1 MKQRIQKMHKKQSL
15 NCVIKLSQKGGDT
28 KKETV

>member
-1 MKQRIQKMHKKQSL
+1 MKQRIQQMHKKQSL

>member
-1 MKQRIQKMHKKQSL
+1 MKQRIQQMHKKQSL
-15 NCVIKLSQKGGDT
+15 SCVIKLSQKGGDT